1 MKNIIIT
8 GALGHIGSKLIREL
22 PCSIKA
28 NMIMIDNILTQRYS
42 SLFNLPKGN
51 YKFIQKDILE
61 MDLEKCFKYADIV
74 VHLAAITDAAS
85 SFDKSE
91 EVEKVNYLGTKKV
104 ADACCKTQTKLIF
117 LSTTSVYGTQKE
129 VVDENCSKEELK
141 PQSPYAISKLNSEE
155 MLRKMTNLDYV
166 ILRFGTIFGFSPGIR
181 FHTAVNKFCFQA
193 VMNEPLSVWKTAY
206 NQKRPYLD
214 LEDAVNSIVFIIK
227 NNIFNQE
234 IYNVLTLNATVEQI
248 VETIRKNI
256 NDININ
262 FVEHKIMNQLSY
274 DVSPEKLKKLGFEY
288 NGNLDNSI
296 KQTIDILKNS
306 NSLREKL

>member
-22 PCSIKA
+22 PCNIEA
-28 NMIMIDNILTQRYS
+28 NITMIDNLLTQRYT
-42 SLFNLPKGN
+42 SLFNLPKAN
-51 YKFIQKDILE
+51 FTFIQKDILQI
-61 MDLEKCFKYADIV
+61 DLEKYFKDADV
-74 VHLAAITDAAS
+74 VIHLAAITDAAS

-91 EVEKVNYLGTKKV
+91 EVEKVNYIGTKKV
-104 ADACCKTQTKLIF
+104 ADACFKTQTKLIF

-129 VVDENCSKEELK
+129 VVDENCSKDELK
-141 PQSPYAISKLNSEE
+141 PQSPYAISKLKSEE
-155 MLRKMTNLDYV
+155 MLKSMNLEYV

-193 VMNEPLSVWKTAY
+193 VMGESLSVWKTAY
-206 NQKRPYLD
+206 HQKRPYLD

-227 NNIFNQE
+227 NDIFNQE

-256 NDININ
+256 NDIKIN
-262 FVEHKIMNQLSY
+262 FVKHQIMNQLSY
-274 DVSPEKLKKLGFEY
+274 DVSPEKLKKLGFKY

-306 NSLREKL
+306 NSFQGNL